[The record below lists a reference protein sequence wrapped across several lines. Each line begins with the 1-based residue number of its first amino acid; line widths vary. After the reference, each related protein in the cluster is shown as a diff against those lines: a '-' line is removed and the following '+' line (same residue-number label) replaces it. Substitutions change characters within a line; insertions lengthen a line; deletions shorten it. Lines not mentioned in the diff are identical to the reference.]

1 MATSAAIFSNN
12 TGLVCIVE
20 NSGSQPTLAGKVM
33 VKGFKPAS
41 ALISGIDYG
50 QAVNVQFQ
58 SSLGRA
64 VYAYVFG
71 DNMGQLTVQ
80 GIAFHGTCQN
90 RGSSGIVEILE
101 YYAANRASKIQDPVT
116 VTLGDT
122 VITGFLV
129 ASSVRN
135 VTASTDEAAAFS
147 QFTLTIAALP
157 QR

>member
-1 MATSAAIFSNN
+1 VLFRS
-12 TGLVCIVE
+12 
-20 NSGSQPTLAGKVM
+20 
-33 VKGFKPAS
+33 
-41 ALISGIDYG
+41 
-50 QAVNVQFQ
+50 VNVQFQ

-71 DNMGQLTVQ
+71 DHMGQVLIQ
-80 GIAFHGTCQN
+80 GIAFQGTCQN
-90 RGSSGIVEILE
+90 KSGSGIVEILA
-101 YYAANRASKIQDPVT
+101 YYAANRASKIQDPIT

-122 VITGFLV
+122 VITGFLTGV
-129 ASSVRN
+129 TTRN